1 MKKIILAVASVL
13 ALGLVVGCKQQIEGS
28 LNVTSTNFNK
38 SLDPVTTTKTYVY
51 SVSGSATSKGKYV
64 VYDKAGKFN
73 RVDQTTTT
81 VWTPKQDVSV
91 TEETNPNNNS
101 IIYTISALGDVTMTT
116 ETITKSSKDAD
127 PEKSTTVYNKVKN
140 PSLGLGD
147 VRKSITITKIDNKFY
162 TNNADGTKKVVEGVD
177 FSAAEIDLSKFNDE
191 TSTESVYYRGAEYNT
206 TWDKAS
212 ATPTDY
218 ISKTTTTTSGYTYD
232 LKLTRK

>member
-51 SVSGSATSKGKYV
+51 SVSGSVTKTTKNVTYQKADKYNS
-64 VYDKAGKFN
+64 YEST
-73 RVDQTTTT
+73 QTI
-81 VWTPKQDVSV
+81 VWTPTKDVTV
-91 TEETNPNNNS
+91 TETTNPNDNS
-101 IIYTISALGDVTMTT
+101 ITYCITAYGEATMTT

-127 PEKSTTVYNKVKN
+127 PEKSKTVIGKDKN
-140 PSLGLGD
+140 LALGD
-147 VRKSITITKIDNKFY
+147 VSQPITITKIDNKFY
-162 TNNADGTKKVVEGVD
+162 IDNRDGTKKVVEGVD
-177 FSAAEIDLSKFNDE
+177 FSAAEIDLSKFSDE
-191 TSTESVYYRGAEYNT
+191 TSVESVSYYGADYE
-206 TWDKAS
+206 DKS

-218 ISKTTTTTSGYTYD
+218 ISKTTTTTSGNTYD

>member
-38 SLDPVTTTKTYVY
+38 NLDQNTTKTYVY
-51 SVSGSATSKGKYV
+51 SVSGTATQTIKQVTYEKADKY
-64 VYDKAGKFN
+64 N
-73 RVDQTTTT
+73 SNESTTTT
-81 VWTPKQDVSV
+81 VWTPTKDVTV
-91 TEETNPNNNS
+91 TETTDPNNNS
-101 IIYTISALGDVTMTT
+101 ITYDITAYGEATMTT

-127 PEKSTTVYNKVKN
+127 PEKSKKVYDKVKM
-140 PSLGLGD
+140 PALGI
-147 VRKSITITKIDNKFY
+147 VSQRITITKIDNKFY
-162 TNNADGTKKVVEGVD
+162 INNVDGTKKVVEGVD
-177 FSAAEIDLSKFNDE
+177 FSAAEIDLSKFSDE
-191 TSTESVYYRGAEYNT
+191 TSTESVSYFGAAYDYS
-206 TWDKAS
+206 WDKAS